1 VTGDNHPE
9 ANSLEWRVSTR
20 SSSGGPNCVEVGA
33 RRWRVSAHGSSAGG
47 NRVEV
52 GDRPSSVAVRDSKDR
67 DGGMLVVG
75 TAPWTA
81 FVAAVRN
88 GHLG

>member
-1 VTGDNHPE
+1 MTGFHPE
-9 ANSLEWRVSTR
+9 TGLLEWRTSSR
-20 SSSGGPNCVEVGA
+20 SSSSGGNCVEVGA
-33 RRWRVSAHGSSAGG
+33 GRWRVSAHSSGG
-47 NRVEV
+47 GASRVEG
-52 GDRPSSVAVRDSKDR
+52 GDVPDAVAVRDSKDR

-88 GHLG
+88 GPLG